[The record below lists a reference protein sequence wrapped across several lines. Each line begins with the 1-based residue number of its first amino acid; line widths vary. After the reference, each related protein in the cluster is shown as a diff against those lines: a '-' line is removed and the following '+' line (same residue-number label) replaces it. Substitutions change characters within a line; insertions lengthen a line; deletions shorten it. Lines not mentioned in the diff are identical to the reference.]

1 MQLWFYQNQYRNMDR
16 IVRIL
21 QADDVHTIV
30 WMNELNKVE
39 KLDLR
44 PEEWVE
50 FHRDFIGSEP

>member
-44 PEEWVE
+44 PEEWAE

>member
-21 QADDVHTIV
+21 EEEGVHTIV
-30 WMNELNKVE
+30 WMNELNNIE

-44 PEEWVE
+44 HEEWE
-50 FHRDFIGSEP
+50 DFHRNFIGSEP